1 MISQRQQDLLE
12 AIIREYLD
20 SSTPVGSSVVVKKYH
35 FNCSAATVRNEMAKL
50 LEEGLLDMMHTSS
63 GRVPTPSAYR
73 LFLEQVMEEEEVP
86 VLQEVAL
93 KQRLWPVRYDFN
105 KMLLQATNSLADL
118 THLLAIATTHDEFV
132 YHAGVVNILDHPEF
146 WDIDTAKSSLYLIE
160 KYELLDKL
168 FQKSA
173 FNSRDVKYLIGDDL
187 GHDKM
192 SNVALVFTPY
202 QVGKN
207 SGYIGVLGPSRMDYE
222 KTIPAVKFVKKLVQD
237 LGESW

>member
-1 MISQRQQDLLE
+1 MITERQQDLLE

-73 LFLEQVMEEEEVP
+73 LFLDQLMTEAEVP

-118 THLLAIATTHDEFV
+118 THLLAVSTTADGFV
-132 YHAGVVNILDHPEF
+132 YHSGVVNVLDHPEF
-146 WDIDTAKSSLYLIE
+146 WNIDTAKSALYLME
-160 KYELLDKL
+160 RYELLDKL
-168 FQKSA
+168 FQKA
-173 FNSRDVKYLIGDDL
+173 AYNSREVKYLIGEEL
-187 GHDKM
+187 GSDALV
-192 SNVALVFTPY
+192 NVALVFTPY

-207 SGYIGVLGPSRMDYE
+207 SGYMGVLGPSRMDYE
-222 KTIPAVKFVKKLVQD
+222 KTIPAVRFVKKLVQD